1 MTCQVELRP
10 AAVRALKRIDH
21 QDRGRIRG
29 AIALLAEDPRPPGA
43 KALQGRP
50 GMRVRIGDYRIAYT
64 VDDNILVV
72 AIITLGHRGHVYDR

>member
-1 MTCQVELRP
+1 VTYQVELRP

-29 AIALLAEDPRPPGA
+29 AIALLGEDPRPPGA

-50 GMRVRIGDYRIAYT
+50 GMRVRIGDYRIVYT
-64 VDDNILVV
+64 VDDYILVV

>member
-1 MTCQVELRP
+1 MTYQIELRP

-29 AIALLAEDPRPPGA
+29 AIALLASNPRPPGA

-50 GMRVRIGDYRIAYT
+50 GLRVRVGDYRILYT
-64 VDDNILVV
+64 VDDNILVIAV
-72 AIITLGHRGHVYDR
+72 ITLGRRRDVYDR